1 MDLET
6 YKKRA
11 LWPLAILSLIFAV
24 AFVASSFR
32 LEFATNNNH
41 IFRKLDDA
49 LWVVFAIDY
58 FIMLF
63 LSPKKWKFIR
73 THVLDLILVAFPF
86 FRILRVLRLV
96 VLIARVAQTF
106 RAKFYLTLPY
116 YAVGAGSLLVILGSA
131 AIYDIE
137 YGQPGAQIKSPADA
151 LWWAV
156 VTVTTVGY
164 GDVYPVTH
172 LGRLLGT
179 GMILCG
185 VALVGT
191 ITASFAG
198 WVISQI
204 REVENE
210 SSEIKKELQEI
221 KDLLKSRDA
230 GVEHVTQ
237 EVKEAKS

>member
-6 YKKRA
+6 YQKKA
-11 LWPLAILSLIFAV
+11 LWPLAILSFIFAV
-24 AFVASSFR
+24 AFVVSSFR

-41 IFRKLDDA
+41 IFRRLDAA
-49 LWVVFAIDY
+49 LWVVFAVDY
-58 FIMLF
+58 FIMLG

-73 THVLDLILVAFPF
+73 THLLDLALVLLPH
-86 FRILRVLRLV
+86 FRVLRVLRLV

-106 RAKFYLTLPY
+106 RVKYYLSLPY
-116 YAVGAGSLLVILGSA
+116 YAVGAATLLVILGSA
-131 AIYDIE
+131 AIYDVE
-137 YGQPGAQIKSPADA
+137 YGQPNGQIKTPADA

-179 GMILCG
+179 GMIMCG

-210 SSEIKKELQEI
+210 GAEIKRELQEI
-221 KDLLKSRDA
+221 KELLKS
-230 GVEHVTQ
+230 
-237 EVKEAKS
+237 KEAAEVQSPNP

>member
-1 MDLET
+1 MDLES

-11 LWPLAILSLIFAV
+11 LWPLAILSLIFSI
-24 AFVASSFR
+24 AFVVSSFQ
-32 LEFATNNNH
+32 LEFATNNHH
-41 IFRKLDDA
+41 IFRRLDEA
-49 LWVVFAIDY
+49 LWVVFTIDY
-58 FIMLF
+58 LIMLG

-73 THVLDLILVAFPF
+73 THLLDLVLVVLPF
-86 FRILRVLRLV
+86 FRILRVLRLI

-106 RAKFYLTLPY
+106 RSKFYLTLPY
-116 YAVGAGSLLVILGSA
+116 YAVGAATLLVILGSA

-137 YGQPGAQIKSPADA
+137 YGQPNAQIKSPSDA

-210 SSEIKKELQEI
+210 NSEIKKELQEI
-221 KDLLKSRDA
+221 KNLLKSRDE
-230 GVEHVTQ
+230 GQ
-237 EVKEAKS
+237 DNQRAKKAK